1 VGILQKCF
9 ESLRMLLSLDLLPL
23 QSSVQFRKGDKDQMQ
38 VYDPIRKKYVALT
51 PEELL
56 RQLVLQYL
64 LQVKQYPTT
73 RIRSE
78 IGIQV
83 HGMPRRC
90 DIVVFDKNVKPWLLV
105 ECKSP
110 KVPLKQEVME
120 QAVRYNLELQV
131 PYLVVTNG
139 LQSSCAQ
146 MDYEQQSFQFL
157 PVLPDWSA

>member
-1 VGILQKCF
+1 
-9 ESLRMLLSLDLLPL
+9 MLISLDLLPL
-23 QSSVQFRKGDKDQMQ
+23 ESSLLFRKGEKAIQQ
-38 VYDPIRKKYVALT
+38 VFDPIRKKYVALT

-64 LQVKQYPTT
+64 LQVRQYPPT

-90 DIVVFDKNVKPWLLV
+90 DIVVFDKAVKPWLLV

-120 QAVRYNLELQV
+120 QAARYNLELRV
-131 PYLVVTNG
+131 PFMMITNG
-139 LQSSCAQ
+139 LQSCCATL
-146 MDYEQQSFQFL
+146 DYQEQSFRFL
-157 PVLPDWSA
+157 PELPEWEG